1 MKIIFVLGNRFVLL
15 SNYSHSLTW
24 PLQDFDHT
32 NSERVLRNQL
42 TDDDSRIAC
51 MKILWN
57 SAKIIVKSSQY
68 FWMLFVSIKPN
79 NQF

>member
-1 MKIIFVLGNRFVLL
+1 MKIIFVFGRGLVLL
-15 SNYSHSLTW
+15 SHSLTW

-32 NSERVLRNQL
+32 NSERLLSSQL
-42 TDDDSRIAC
+42 ADDDSRIAS
-51 MKILWN
+51 MKIPWN

-68 FWMLFVSIKPN
+68 FWMLFVAIKPN